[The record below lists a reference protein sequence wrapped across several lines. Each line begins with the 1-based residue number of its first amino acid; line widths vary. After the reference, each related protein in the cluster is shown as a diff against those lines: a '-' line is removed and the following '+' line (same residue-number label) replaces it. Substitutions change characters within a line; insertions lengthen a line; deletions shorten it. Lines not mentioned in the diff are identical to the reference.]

1 MHHGTIPPCGWELAC
16 AISSARDARSR
27 HHDDCRAVPTRPS
40 AVAPDRALPRGC
52 RGSLEPA
59 LSLMSCQLSSA
70 TRLTTG
76 RPAGRSTDRGPC
88 VARRVYTRLSLL
100 SSRPAPRDRFLAIDS
115 SRPTCRADRVC
126 FFLFFF
132 FFFAGDLMRVFAPS
146 VHVRYIPLSVCLLRS
161 SYFAP
166 LALSS
171 RRKCRDRRPTTVV
184 VPRRTEPRP
193 FFNSEST

>member
-100 SSRPAPRDRFLAIDS
+100 FVEAGSSRPVPRDRLLAANLS
-115 SRPTCRADRVC
+115 RGSRPLLPLL
-126 FFLFFF
+126 LF
-132 FFFAGDLMRVFAPS
+132 
-146 VHVRYIPLSVCLLRS
+146 LLR
-161 SYFAP
+161 
-166 LALSS
+166 
-171 RRKCRDRRPTTVV
+171 RRPDA
-184 VPRRTEPRP
+184 RLRAIRTCSIHSLVGMSSAIILFCSARAIFSPKMPGPAAHDGRG
-193 FFNSEST
+193 STEDRTATLLQQ